1 MVYDTYSSFD
11 NLGFDKKKLLLDDQF
26 SSFVYSVYHIEIEE
40 TKWLGGVERSIILL
54 NYGAY
59 WLREIHPPVFKKVT

>member
-54 NYGAY
+54 NYGA
-59 WLREIHPPVFKKVT
+59 